1 MGTKNKKQSEAK
13 KTLLL
18 RVAVDIIELNDVAN
32 ARLGGSLLLCMVGMS
47 AADNIPIGDI
57 DIIVDTLDG
66 LRLPSF
72 YVERPAP
79 DHYKPTTRTFL
90 NTVSG
95 TKVDFILAE
104 HETHV
109 CVIDG
114 IPCGSV
120 GATLGAKARYSR
132 TASGKKHV
140 EFLNHY
146 GLDARHY
153 YERREMF
160 QSIFTWLVRGYRL
173 TLGKSVG
180 FKRIHIKEDTPCQN

>member
-1 MGTKNKKQSEAK
+1 METTNKNNQK

-18 RVAVDIIELNDVAN
+18 RVAVEIIRLNDVAN
-32 ARLGGSLLLCMVGMS
+32 ARLGGSLLLRMVGMPS
-47 AADNIPIGDI
+47 PQNIPVGDI

-66 LRLPSF
+66 LQLPSF
-72 YVERPAP
+72 YVEQPAP
-79 DHYKPTTRTFL
+79 DNYKPTTRTFL

-104 HETHV
+104 PNEHV

-120 GATLGAKARYSR
+120 GAALGAKAYYSR

-146 GLDARHY
+146 GLDARRH

-160 QSIFTWLVRGYRL
+160 QSIFTWLFRGYRL
-173 TLGKSVG
+173 TFGKSIG
-180 FKRIHIKEDTPCQN
+180 FKRIYIKEDTPCQN